1 MNSEL
6 LSVKLLSLDN
16 IEEMIPLAL
25 QLGDY
30 KEGQIRNYINEM
42 FNYGNY
48 VCFGLFVSNELIGLT
63 SGWTTTRFYCGK
75 QLEIDNVVIDA
86 KHQSKG
92 YGRIFESE
100 IKEWCFE
107 RGYDTIELNSYVFNS
122 RSHKFYFNQNYK
134 IIGYHFQKNI
144 K

>member
-1 MNSEL
+1 MSSKTPNVRL
-6 LSVKLLSLDN
+6 LAITDIDK
-16 IEEMIPLAL
+16 MIPLAL

-30 KEGQIRNYINEM
+30 NEEQIRTYINEM
-42 FNYGNY
+42 FAYGNY
-48 VCFGLFVSNELIGLT
+48 VCFGFFVSNELIGLT

-100 IKEWCFE
+100 IKAWCFE

-122 RSHKFYFNQNYK
+122 RSHKFYFNQDYK
-134 IIGYHFQKNI
+134 IIGYHFQK
-144 K
+144 KL